1 MDINELLKG
10 LECSCGKKHECAIK
24 YVFADNNAVSHLK
37 DICKEFNHILIVA
50 DENTYKVAGSKTEKY
65 LSDKNIS
72 RQIFPGTS
80 ILIPNESAIEAVQNK
95 LNDIDLIIGI
105 GSGVIQDLCKYV
117 SHSSG
122 IPYYI
127 VATAPSMDGYA
138 SSGAAMI
145 TDGMKVTYSAKVP
158 DAIIADTSILKDA
171 PTEMIKAGYGDII
184 GKYSAL
190 NDWKLGKIV
199 NNEYFCPYVY
209 DLTYDMLKKVLPL
222 AKNLLK
228 RDEKSIQILTEALIL
243 VGIAMSFAGN
253 SRPASGSEHHLS
265 HFFVITGI
273 IDNTEYLPHCIDVVF
288 STAITSEIREK
299 ILKSD
304 FPKTQFVIN
313 PKTYKTEMERTYK
326 SVSAGCIQLQEK
338 LGTYKEQRTL
348 IYKEKESE
356 IKEILAEC
364 PAREDIEKIL
374 SEIELDIKDFYKT
387 YSKEKIS
394 DAIHFAKDLKDRYTV
409 LWMYYD
415 MFGLEEI

>member
-1 MDINELLKG
+1 MNINELLKG
-10 LECSCGKKHECAIK
+10 LDCSCGKKHECAIK
-24 YVFADNNAVSHLK
+24 YVFAENNAVSHLK

-65 LSDKNIS
+65 ISDKNIS
-72 RQIFPGTS
+72 HQIFSGTS
-80 ILIPNESAIEAVQNK
+80 ILIPNESAIEAVQSK

-117 SHSSG
+117 SHNSG

-171 PTEMIKAGYGDII
+171 PMEMIKAGYGDII

-199 NNEYFCPYVY
+199 NNEYFCPYVH

-228 RDEKSIQILTEALIL
+228 RDEESIQILTEALIL

-265 HFFVITGI
+265 HFFEITGI
-273 IDNTEYLPHCIDVVF
+273 IDNTEYLPHGIDVVF

-299 ILKSD
+299 ILKSE
-304 FPKTQFVIN
+304 FPKTQYIID
-313 PKTYKTEMERTYK
+313 PKTYEKEMERTYK

-364 PAREDIEKIL
+364 PTREDIEKIL